1 VQKRE
6 VVFTKTLLCA
16 QTRIYFYENAF
27 VCTSGL
33 IVCKRHTPLVLGIS
47 NHQLNQLPIINTNH
61 TSLLQSLFKDWLPFT
76 IQLQSFISTLNHIQ
90 IIIIFF
96 QKLSDHPTLQTATSF
111 DKPLSVSTSH
121 EKLYPSSLN
130 YTYLVNKYS
139 PTNRHELPDP
149 SSYKTQQE
157 QQTSKVTTS
166 SIVSLIKGL
175 APDTIDGNGSVPKRR
190 QNKSMSDELEVAVTV
205 ELESDEDLI
214 GDASLSTCPKL
225 SMNTGADIGNLGIGN

>member
-1 VQKRE
+1 M
-6 VVFTKTLLCA
+6 
-16 QTRIYFYENAF
+16 
-27 VCTSGL
+27 
-33 IVCKRHTPLVLGIS
+33 
-47 NHQLNQLPIINTNH
+47 
-61 TSLLQSLFKDWLPFT
+61 PFT
-76 IQLQSFISTLNHIQ
+76 IQLQSFNSTLNHIQ

-96 QKLSDHPTLQTATSF
+96 QKLSDHPF

-149 SSYKTQQE
+149 ISYKTQQE

-175 APDTIDGNGSVPKRR
+175 ATDTIDGNGSVPKRR

-225 SMNTGADIGNLGIGN
+225 SMNTGADIGNLGIGNWTLIETVTLLITVGNWHYSRIRVIGNVVDSITEPRKNNLQFIFIMKYKKYNFISTRK